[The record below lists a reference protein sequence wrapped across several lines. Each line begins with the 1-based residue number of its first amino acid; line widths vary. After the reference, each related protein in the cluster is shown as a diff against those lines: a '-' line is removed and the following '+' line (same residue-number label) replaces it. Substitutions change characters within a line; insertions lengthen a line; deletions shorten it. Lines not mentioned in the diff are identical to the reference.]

1 MNVLRNLKN
10 TKKEQEF
17 MGKVLV
23 TGGHGLVGSILEADV
38 KVGREFDLRIPE
50 ESNRLIETYKPT
62 HVIHCAAKVGGIGGN
77 ISAMGEYF
85 YDNLMINTN
94 IIESCRLN
102 NVEKLV
108 VFLSTCIF
116 PADVEYPL
124 TEDKI
129 HLGPPHETNYGYGY
143 SKRMAEVQIRS
154 YNQQYGTK
162 YFAVIP
168 CNMYGLNDNYNLE
181 NTHVI
186 PALIHKVYLAKIN
199 NTNLHVWG
207 SGNPLR
213 EFIYA
218 KDVANI
224 IKLLMDKYNRTSPII
239 LSTSN
244 EVSIR
249 EVVEM
254 ICDIMDFKNKVIFDT
269 SKPDGQFKKP
279 SDNSYLKSII
289 GDYEFTTLRVGLE
302 ETIKH
307 FIKNYNTIRL

>member
-1 MNVLRNLKN
+1 
-10 TKKEQEF
+10 